1 MTAMTADKHTNGTKE
16 QRTRD
21 AILFLALKE
30 AGADQFL
37 INVIACHHKNA
48 MRKLRGLLRFAEQGR
63 DVRTS
68 QFNLD
73 VLLIDGEYAAW
84 ESLELAA

>member
-1 MTAMTADKHTNGTKE
+1 
-16 QRTRD
+16 
-21 AILFLALKE
+21 
-30 AGADQFL
+30 
-37 INVIACHHKNA
+37 

-68 QFNLD
+68 QSNLD